1 MELKTNTLLSLSCC
15 ELVEGAKF
23 FLCKLNITHLF
34 IQTATVTNRYLKKN
48 QRTVAELI
56 VNDAISYYSITQEIF

>member
-34 IQTATVTNRYLKKN
+34 IQTATVTNWYLKKN
-48 QRTVAELI
+48 QLMMLFHTIQSLKKYFNNERLA
-56 VNDAISYYSITQEIF
+56 S